1 MANPAERV
9 EEESGDERRFIIEVD
24 GVERV
29 YEHSTVTA
37 EEIMID
43 AQISVEEGLVEL
55 LPDGTQRTV
64 VFTETLEIEE
74 LIRLKKRPRFK
85 RG

>member
-1 MANPAERV
+1 MTNLST
-9 EEESGDERRFIIEVD
+9 EESPETKRVFIIEVD
-24 GVERV
+24 GVEHIWDR
-29 YEHSTVTA
+29 STVTA
-37 EEIMID
+37 EEIMMEAEIK
-43 AQISVEEGLVEL
+43 VEEGMVEL

-64 VFTETLEIEE
+64 AITEVFEIEE